1 MLSPR
6 PSSPDTRLAAAE
18 AVAAAA
24 ERHLDHVYR
33 YALYLTGDRTTADD
47 VAAATFE
54 RALRVWHRF
63 DPRRGGERTF
73 LCQIARSLGIDHL
86 RSDERRRRRE
96 AAYAAASSDADE
108 PVYGEG
114 FSPEL
119 EDGLRRLSA
128 GEREVIALR
137 LLLDLDARATAR
149 VLGISETACST
160 RLSRALR
167 RLEEGMTSNVHA

>member
-1 MLSPR
+1 MLRARSTP
-6 PSSPDTRLAAAE
+6 PAARQASAE

-24 ERHLDHVYR
+24 ERHLDDVVR
-33 YALYLTGDRTTADD
+33 YALYLTGDRATADD

-54 RALRVWHRF
+54 RALRLWHRY
-63 DPRRGGERTF
+63 DPRRAGERTF
-73 LCQIARSLGIDHL
+73 LCQIARSLCLDHL

-96 AAYAAASSDADE
+96 AAYAAGRAEAADA
-108 PVYGEG
+108 VYGEG

-119 EDGLRRLSA
+119 EGALQRLSP

-137 LLLDLDARATAR
+137 LLLDLDVAATAR
-149 VLGISETACST
+149 VLGISDTACST

-167 RLEEGMTSNVHA
+167 RLEEGMTSHVHA